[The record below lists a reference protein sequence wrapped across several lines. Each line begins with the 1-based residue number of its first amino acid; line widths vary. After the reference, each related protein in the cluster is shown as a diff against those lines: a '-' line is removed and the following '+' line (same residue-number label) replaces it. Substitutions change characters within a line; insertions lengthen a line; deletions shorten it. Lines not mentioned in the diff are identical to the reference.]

1 MGGDPYVAVVGKV
14 AKVHSKVLSK
24 VLECGSL
31 PLSHSRALVLDMFW
45 LGK

>member
-14 AKVHSKVLSK
+14 AKVHSK